1 MTEQSGHR
9 EPPLVVVM
17 GAAGSGKTVVGALL
31 AERLD
36 VPFIDGEDH
45 QPTQNLSRIVEGVS
59 LTDDDRQPWLQAVA
73 DDLRARRG
81 GGVVIG
87 CSALK
92 AAHRDV
98 LRNAAPEVF
107 FLHLD
112 VPRAVLAN
120 RLITRFAQCSPR
132 TLLDDQMR
140 ALEPLR
146 DDEIG
151 TRVDGDQ
158 KIERVVRTA
167 LVAVTGG
174 RASLPS
180 RERAEADA
188 DDIR

>member
-17 GAAGSGKTVVGALL
+17 GAAGSGKTVVGGLL

-36 VPFIDGEDH
+36 VPFIDGEDY
-45 QPTQNLSRIVEGVS
+45 QPTRNLARIVAGIS

-98 LRNAAPEVF
+98 LRDAAPEVF

-132 TLLDDQMR
+132 ALLDDQMR
-140 ALEPLR
+140 AFEPLR

-151 TRVDGDQ
+151 ARVDGDQ
-158 KIERVVRTA
+158 RIELVVRAA
-167 LVAVTGG
+167 LAAVTRG
-174 RASLPS
+174 RAPLRSGEGAGAVGPDT
-180 RERAEADA
+180 R
-188 DDIR
+188 